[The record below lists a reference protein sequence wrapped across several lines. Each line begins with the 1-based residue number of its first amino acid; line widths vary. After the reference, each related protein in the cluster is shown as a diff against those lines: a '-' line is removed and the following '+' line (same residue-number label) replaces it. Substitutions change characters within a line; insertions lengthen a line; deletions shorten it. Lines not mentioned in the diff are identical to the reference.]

1 MGVGITAMF
10 DRVQAEDDGSYS
22 VTIRGG
28 QRFLVQ
34 DGTAQVL
41 PGTFGLTA
49 VQPRYI
55 YVRNAYVIAKLDQL
69 QFRVVICT

>member
-22 VTIRGG
+22 VTLRGG
-28 QRFLVQ
+28 RRFLIQ
-34 DGTAQVL
+34 EGTAQVV

-49 VQPRYI
+49 VQPHYI
-55 YVRNAYVIAKLDQL
+55 YVRTA
-69 QFRVVICT
+69 